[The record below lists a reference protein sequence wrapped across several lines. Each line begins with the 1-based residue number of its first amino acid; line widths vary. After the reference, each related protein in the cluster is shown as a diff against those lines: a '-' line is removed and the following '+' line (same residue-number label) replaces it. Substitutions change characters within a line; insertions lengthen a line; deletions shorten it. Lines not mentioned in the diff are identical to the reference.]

1 MADFGAYGIIPPLL
15 AIVMAM
21 VTRKVFQSLLL
32 GIFSAG
38 IMVAGA
44 SSVDAGTAVWLV
56 PFAAMAGG
64 FLQMVTWIVEGIAGA
79 DPGGLYVD
87 DGEAGGW
94 YIGHPAVI
102 AFTVFLGALVA
113 LMQRAGGVRGFGEWF
128 LSHETGRRS
137 GMVFS
142 SLGGMFLAIDDYFHV
157 IAAGSIFR
165 PVTDRLKI
173 SREKLSYLIDSTAA
187 PMVILVPISTW
198 AGYIIGEVSKSREA
212 GDFTSS
218 TGSFGIFLAAIPFN
232 FYAILTVAFVLFIAF
247 TGTDFGPMA
256 RAERRAMREGKLS
269 ADGAKPLQTGELDAI
284 EPSIAPK
291 ARNLLLPVLF
301 LIVTTVIVL
310 AAMGYQAYDPAAA
323 AAAEAAGEP
332 YTPNDTIAKAIQGTP
347 MPELSLAISSFLTLM
362 FAMTYYSFQGL
373 KQDDFTETAIQG
385 VKAMTPALAILALA
399 WGIGNAVTGVGLA
412 DWIAGGVAGNLE
424 PAMVPLIA
432 FILGSIIA
440 FATGTS
446 FGTFA
451 IMIPIALPVAFATG
465 GEQWLGPALA
475 ASIGGAVFGDHCS
488 PISDTTVMSSM
499 AAQADHIDHVRT
511 QIPYALTMAAVAI
524 AGYGMLAITGLVAAA
539 WITNIL
545 LFGLVAFFAL
555 AVWKRSVRA

>member
-1 MADFGAYGIIPPLL
+1 
-15 AIVMAM
+15 
-21 VTRKVFQSLLL
+21 
-32 GIFSAG
+32 
-38 IMVAGA
+38 
-44 SSVDAGTAVWLV
+44 
-56 PFAAMAGG
+56 
-64 FLQMVTWIVEGIAGA
+64 
-79 DPGGLYVD
+79 
-87 DGEAGGW
+87 
-94 YIGHPAVI
+94 
-102 AFTVFLGALVA
+102 
-113 LMQRAGGVRGFGEWF
+113 
-128 LSHETGRRS
+128 
-137 GMVFS
+137 
-142 SLGGMFLAIDDYFHV
+142 
-157 IAAGSIFR
+157 
-165 PVTDRLKI
+165 
-173 SREKLSYLIDSTAA
+173 
-187 PMVILVPISTW
+187 
-198 AGYIIGEVSKSREA
+198 
-212 GDFTSS
+212 
-218 TGSFGIFLAAIPFN
+218 
-232 FYAILTVAFVLFIAF
+232 
-247 TGTDFGPMA
+247 
-256 RAERRAMREGKLS
+256 
-269 ADGAKPLQTGELDAI
+269 
-284 EPSIAPK
+284 
-291 ARNLLLPVLF
+291 
-301 LIVTTVIVL
+301 
-310 AAMGYQAYDPAAA
+310 
-323 AAAEAAGEP
+323 
-332 YTPNDTIAKAIQGTP
+332 
-347 MPELSLAISSFLTLM
+347 
-362 FAMTYYSFQGL
+362 
-373 KQDDFTETAIQG
+373 
-385 VKAMTPALAILALA
+385 MTPALAILALA